1 MKQMIAEKPNTD
13 FDGSTFNASGADVN
27 PKVPKR
33 SASGSSAKAVPVK
46 KIRDQNGMDASRS
59 DASSAIGLTE
69 VQSST
74 NDYLQAMK
82 LRSDK
87 ASHGIAQELRNYNQI
102 VCDNAKKI
110 GQLQT
115 DLDEVKNK
123 TRDLEQ
129 KNATITEE
137 KKELERMVDGLK
149 EENKR
154 LVDEKKKSEEKYAAL
169 LSAKNEEK
177 KALEQ
182 KNEELECYRNQIYQ
196 MSKPPK

>member
-1 MKQMIAEKPNTD
+1 MIAEKPNTD
-13 FDGSTFNASGADVN
+13 FDGSAFNASGADAN

-33 SASGSSAKAVPVK
+33 SASRSSAKAVPVK

-59 DASSAIGLTE
+59 DASSAIGQTE
-69 VQSST
+69 LQPST
-74 NDYLQAMK
+74 SDYPPEDK
-82 LRSDK
+82 LRIDK
-87 ASHGIAQELRNYNQI
+87 ASGEIAHGLQIYNQ
-102 VCDNAKKI
+102 VFCDNAKEIK
-110 GQLQT
+110 QLRT
-115 DLDEVKNK
+115 DLDKSNKK